1 MIEDSDEEEKQ
12 DSSDDEIVKF
22 IFEETG
28 RWIKAHKWVLTSK
41 LSLFESMFS
50 GGMREGQTNKIEVYD
65 SEYETY
71 YAFLEYLYTGEIN
84 KLNSKYLIDLF
95 ELADK
100 FCIDDL
106 RDLIEDKLVENL
118 DPLTIK
124 DILDVAHFYK
134 LNTLKHEWWR
144 YAKHNSKDLSTFGV
158 FKQLNPEDV
167 EQIKNIDK
175 ISS

>member
-1 MIEDSDEEEKQ
+1 MIEDSDEEENK
-12 DSSDDEIVKF
+12 DSEEDVVKF

-28 RWIKAHKWVLTSK
+28 RCIKAHKWVLTSK

-50 GGMREGQTNKIEVYD
+50 GGMKEGKTNKIDVYD

-95 ELADK
+95 EVADK
-100 FCIDDL
+100 FCIDEL

-134 LNTLKHEWWR
+134 LNTLKQEWWR
-144 YAKHNSKDLSTFGV
+144 YAKNNSKDLSTYGV
-158 FKQLNPEDV
+158 FKQLNPEDI
-167 EQIKNIDK
+167 EQIRMIDK